1 MKRIRDL
8 TYSTPGLVAYLELEG
23 RGADWTGFRNHD
35 AGVAY
40 LELIETLIGL
50 QHGLCGYCEID
61 LTELDRQV
69 EHVIPRASPEGGGQE
84 LEPAN
89 LIACCK
95 GGTQKH
101 EVDNERKL
109 DPIRRNRSCGEA
121 KGNTLDPDFIDPR
134 ELPAFPPVV
143 RVRRN
148 GKIVADEMACAET
161 GFAVE
166 KIRRTI
172 AILGLNV
179 ERLRTARQRHWNAL
193 NDGLEEC
200 GTDEEIHDRARAILL
215 PQSNKLTKFFSTN
228 RSFFPMSEEILT
240 EHAEDWV

>member
-8 TYSTPGLVAYLELEG
+8 THSTPGLAAYLELEG
-23 RGADWTGFRNHD
+23 RGADWAGFRNHD
-35 AGVAY
+35 SGMAY
-40 LELIETLIGL
+40 RELIEALLSI

-69 EHVIPRASPEGGGQE
+69 EHVIPRSSPEGGWQE
-84 LEPAN
+84 LEPTN

-95 GGTQKH
+95 GGTRKH
-101 EVDNERKL
+101 EVDIERQL
-109 DPIRRNRSCGEA
+109 NPIRQNRSCGEA
-121 KGNTLDPDFIDPR
+121 KADTSDPDFIDPR
-134 ELPAFPPVV
+134 ALPPFPPVV

-166 KIRRTI
+166 KVSKTI
-172 AILGLNV
+172 EILGLNV

-193 NDGLEEC
+193 NDGLKGC
-200 GTDEEIHDRARAILL
+200 RTHGEIHDRARAVLL
-215 PQSNKLTKFFSTN
+215 PHNNKLTRFFSTS
-228 RSFFPMSEEILT
+228 RSVFPKSEEILM
-240 EHAEDWV
+240 ERAEEWV